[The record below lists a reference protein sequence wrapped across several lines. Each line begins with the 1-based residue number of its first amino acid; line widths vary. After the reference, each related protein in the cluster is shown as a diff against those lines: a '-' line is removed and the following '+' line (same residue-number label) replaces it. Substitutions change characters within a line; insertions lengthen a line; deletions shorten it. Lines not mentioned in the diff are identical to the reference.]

1 MEIDF
6 IQRFGFGRVPDS
18 TFQDIFVDTRTV
30 TKAGVCMPGGVGRIS
45 GELPGKL
52 RFTFAVFVVRIW
64 LDADFLQ
71 ERIEFAITPVL
82 FVPESTFSVRKEWAV
97 FHRGGI
103 RMFKNRDSEVKNGN
117 DTVASGLSLAA
128 ANQIST
134 RFRAVKIFVFEVQQ
148 LIDTH
153 STGQKSN
160 YHLSGGSVLLVQD
173 QRHLF
178 VRENLAFRRFASF
191 DFQDRCKVGIYDTP
205 ANGCAIQLT
214 DKSTLFFQ
222 HTLRQAIVGHLIKNV
237 LEVLCIKG
245 GDFIIPERF

>member
-1 MEIDF
+1 
-6 IQRFGFGRVPDS
+6 
-18 TFQDIFVDTRTV
+18 
-30 TKAGVCMPGGVGRIS
+30 
-45 GELPGKL
+45 
-52 RFTFAVFVVRIW
+52 
-64 LDADFLQ
+64 
-71 ERIEFAITPVL
+71 
-82 FVPESTFSVRKEWAV
+82 
-97 FHRGGI
+97 
-103 RMFKNRDSEVKNGN
+103 MFKNRNAKVENGN
-117 DTVASGLSLAA
+117 DAVASGLGLAA

-178 VRENLAFRRFASF
+178 VREDFAFRRFTPLN
-191 DFQDRCKVGIYDTP
+191 FQDRCKVGIHDTP
-205 ANGCAIQLT
+205 ANGCAIQLA

-222 HTLRQAIVGHLIKNV
+222 HALRQAIIGHFIKDV

-245 GDFIIPERF
+245 CNFVIPKWF